1 MPDRQPMT
9 TILPGEI
16 WADNWRK
23 AALMRRFTKLRT
35 TAFLLIF
42 LPITMPKRVV
52 GVISDLL
59 EFKQDKTDM
68 LVLVR
73 LRPC

>member
-1 MPDRQPMT
+1 MPDRQPIT

-16 WADNWRK
+16 WADNWRN

-42 LPITMPKRVV
+42 LPMTTPKRVIDIV
-52 GVISDLL
+52 SDLL
-59 EFKQDKTDM
+59 EFKQTRTDM

-73 LRPC
+73 RRPC